1 MQTDGDDMA
10 HKGTQ
15 AILLQDVEKLGRK
28 GDVVNVA
35 PGYMRNYLAP
45 RRLAMQA
52 NDGLV
57 AQVQRQEDMRRRHEA
72 QSDEQAREMAHTLN
86 RTVLTVKARAG
97 TEDRLYGS
105 VTSTDIADA
114 IWKARRI
121 RIDRRKV
128 ELDEPIKALGSYKV
142 GDHRVQRRAGH
153 GQGDGRPG
161 AERRGRRRRG
171 VRGRA
176 GRRRSGLARSAMA
189 VEQQQAPNVPPHDLD
204 AEESVLGA
212 MLVSANA
219 ISTWPRC

>member
-1 MQTDGDDMA
+1 MQTDGDDMT

-15 AILLQDVEKLGRK
+15 ALLLQDVEKLGRK
-28 GDVVNVA
+28 GDVVHVA

-72 QSDEQAREMAHTLN
+72 QSDEQAREVAHTLN

-114 IWKARRI
+114 IWKARRL
-121 RIDRRKV
+121 RVDRRKV

-142 GDHRVQRRAGH
+142 AITVFNDVRATVKVMVV
-153 GQGDGRPG
+153 PA
-161 AERRGRRRRG
+161 AEGEEG
-171 VRGRA
+171 
-176 GRRRSGLARSAMA
+176 A
-189 VEQQQAPNVPPHDLD
+189 VEAFEAEPVDDDL
-204 AEESVLGA
+204 V
-212 MLVSANA
+212 
-219 ISTWPRC
+219 

>member
-1 MQTDGDDMA
+1 MQTDGDDMT

-15 AILLQDVEKLGRK
+15 ALLLQDVEKLGRK

-35 PGYMRNYLAP
+35 PGYLRNYLAP

-72 QSDEQAREMAHTLN
+72 QSDEQAREVAHTLN
-86 RTVLTVKARAG
+86 RTVLKVKARAG

-114 IWKARRI
+114 IWKARRL
-121 RIDRRKV
+121 RVDRRKV

-142 GDHRVQRRAGH
+142 AITVFNDVRATVKVMVV
-153 GQGDGRPG
+153 PA
-161 AERRGRRRRG
+161 AEGEEG
-171 VRGRA
+171 
-176 GRRRSGLARSAMA
+176 A
-189 VEQQQAPNVPPHDLD
+189 VEAFEAEPVDDDL
-204 AEESVLGA
+204 V
-212 MLVSANA
+212 
-219 ISTWPRC
+219 

>member
-1 MQTDGDDMA
+1 MQTDGDDMT

-15 AILLQDVEKLGRK
+15 ALLLQDVEKLGRK

-35 PGYMRNYLAP
+35 PGYLRNYLAP
-45 RRLAMQA
+45 RKLAMQA

-72 QSDEQAREMAHTLN
+72 QSDEQAREVAHTLN

-114 IWKARRI
+114 IWKARRL
-121 RIDRRKV
+121 RVDRRKV

-142 GDHRVQRRAGH
+142 AITVFNDVRATVKVMVV
-153 GQGDGRPG
+153 PA
-161 AERRGRRRRG
+161 AEGEEG
-171 VRGRA
+171 
-176 GRRRSGLARSAMA
+176 A
-189 VEQQQAPNVPPHDLD
+189 VEAFEAEPVDDDL
-204 AEESVLGA
+204 V
-212 MLVSANA
+212 
-219 ISTWPRC
+219 